1 MNGLF
6 CDVEVCED
14 GQGVRVVDPTKVV
27 VVDQLQVSVKAF
39 LLKKAKTKFRKE
51 KTDSRPIK
59 SERCNI

>member
-39 LLKKAKTKFRKE
+39 LLKKPKTKFRKE
-51 KTDSRPIK
+51 KTGSRPIK